1 LSQKSHLFIIT
12 QNESDHDMLAKILQA
27 YQLSFYKEIESAQ
40 TQILHQLPQLI
51 IIDSHFGDASYNLCK
66 NILHNHVTASIPII
80 FIFDH
85 IERNGISTMFN
96 CGGSDYISKPFN
108 QYEIISRV
116 YIHITHAKQKK
127 ELDFLANYDPMT
139 ETYNRRSFFKK
150 AQHAIKFSLDKKL
163 SLHLVIFHIATLF
176 KINDDYGHF
185 TGDKIILEFA
195 SILKKELVEQS
206 IIGRLNGND
215 FAVIISNKSKSDV
228 ETIAANIIQE
238 AHEIV
243 IDTEKPVTIEY
254 AIAQLRKKEETIDE
268 LFLEASM
275 HLEECKIA
283 RSTRNY

>member
-1 LSQKSHLFIIT
+1 MSQKSHIFIVT
-12 QNESDHDMLAKILQA
+12 QDESDHDTLAKILQG
-27 YQLSFYKEIESAQ
+27 YQLTFYKEIQTAQ
-40 TQILHQLPQLI
+40 EQILHQLPELI
-51 IIDSHFGDASYNLCK
+51 IIDSNFGTSGFNLCR
-66 NILHNHVTASIPII
+66 NILHNHTTATIPVL
-80 FIFDH
+80 FIFNH

-96 CGGSDYISKPFN
+96 SGGSDYISKPFN

-116 YIHITHAKQKK
+116 YIHTTYAKQKK

-139 ETYNRRSFFKK
+139 QTYNRRSFFKK
-150 AQHAIKFSLDKKL
+150 AQHAIKFAQDKKIQL
-163 SLHLVIFHIATLF
+163 SLIVFHIATLF

-195 SILKKELVEQS
+195 SILKKELLEQS

-215 FAVIISNKSKSDV
+215 FTILITNKSKYDV
-228 ETIAANIIQE
+228 ETIVTNIVKK

-243 IDTEKPVTIEY
+243 IDTEKPVKIEY
-254 AIAQLRKKEETIDE
+254 GLAQLRKKEETIDE
-268 LFLEASM
+268 LFLEASL